1 MTKNAQKRTAAAY
14 TALAIGQI
22 FLGVLRRA
30 PVSGIPFPVL
40 YILILRGYKL
50 PRKFL
55 YIWSTFT
62 ILLVIGTLK
71 SASSILSSRDK
82 VLFYGVIICSV
93 LAILVTYFYAKHP
106 KDPQS

>member
-1 MTKNAQKRTAAAY
+1 MIQNAKKLPAAAY
-14 TALAIGQI
+14 AALAIGQI
-22 FLGVLRRA
+22 FLGVLLRA
-30 PVSGIPFPVL
+30 PASGIPFLVL

-55 YIWSTFT
+55 YIWSTFI

-71 SASSILSSRDK
+71 SASGILSSRDK
-82 VLFYGVIICSV
+82 VLFYCVMICSV